1 MSLKSVGRRLSKKN
15 DITKVSLSFWG
26 VIGVAMFVI
35 AVLIG
40 MELGKYLLGKGKR
53 VLGRSVPGGGV
64 AESRGA
70 IGV

>member
-53 VLGRSVPGGGV
+53 VLGRAVPGGGV